1 MEFIGGFENVDI
13 DFFDMCLD
21 VNGIYKKIYIFI
33 LFWVFFFLVVIY
45 WNIKK
50 VMIIFRLFLFF
61 CKEEFIIKNIG
72 KEIKF

>member
-21 VNGIYKKIYIFI
+21 VNGIYIKKFIFI
-33 LFWVFFFLVVIY
+33 LFWVFFFFGCN

-61 CKEEFIIKNIG
+61 CKEEFIIKKYRERN
-72 KEIKF
+72 